1 MQPNLFFFYF
11 LSISALLLVHSQPC
25 PSGETEVTTKTRSTT
40 CNKCSPGRYIPKG
53 GLTCKECPLGYYQS
67 LHGQSRCDIKSCQAT
82 QFTNSNRSKTGS
94 VVGTSLKKTFIACN
108 AGYSGGGEIM
118 CQSTVGNTLQHFTR
132 VTCERNDYNVRR
144 ITNEIKTPSRSPS
157 PLSNATIMET
167 KSRTELSKEAVYG
180 LISGG
185 VGLFVIAGIIF
196 FVVHH
201 HNEIKHKKHVKRVS
215 ASREALGTGTKVT
228 PVGRVSSL
236 RPSRSGWGGT
246 RLSKEALELFDD
258 DGTQLPHD
266 MLARTK
272 SGKFDL

>member
-1 MQPNLFFFYF
+1 MQPNQFFFYF
-11 LSISALLLVHSQPC
+11 LSITALLLVHSQPC
-25 PSGETEVTTKTRSTT
+25 PSGETEVTTKTHLT
-40 CNKCSPGRYIPKG
+40 CDKCSPGRYIPTG
-53 GLTCKECPLGYYQS
+53 GLTCKECPIGYYQS

-82 QFTNSNRSKTGS
+82 QFKNSNRSKTGS
-94 VVGTSLKKTFIACN
+94 VVGTSLEKTFIACN

-118 CQSTVGNTLQHFTR
+118 CQSTVGNTLQQFTR
-132 VTCERNDYNVRR
+132 VTCERNDDNVRR

-157 PLSNATIMET
+157 PLSSNATIMET
-167 KSRTELSKEAVYG
+167 KSRTDLSKEALYG

-185 VGLFVIAGIIF
+185 VGLFVIAGFIF

-201 HNEIKHKKHVKRVS
+201 HNEIKHKKHVKRLS
-215 ASREALGTGTKVT
+215 ASREALGTGTGTKVK
-228 PVGRVSSL
+228 PVSTL

-258 DGTQLPHD
+258 DGTQLPCN
-266 MLARTK
+266 MLERTK